1 MEKLFLV
8 QLIISAVVLIFV
20 QLVIFLLETYDFF
33 NSKYKSKKKGN

>member
-20 QLVIFLLETYDFF
+20 RLVMFLLDIYDLFK
-33 NSKYKSKKKGN
+33 SKYKSKKER